1 MTAGERRLTMPQ
13 LGDENTVFADGA
25 GTAQDYIPGVIGL
38 EEMRRGIRETAEM
51 NSVADIRSDDLPMS
65 QGTVMEQALKVFN
78 EAGGTVYNSQLGDV
92 ILNKRGVKSDIAHGL
107 GPEKTVAFAAVP
119 SVIQNGKVVDFR
131 ENWKDRGYDTA
142 VIAAPITIDGE
153 AYMAGVVLKR
163 SNSMNRFYVHEVI
176 TEKRNT
182 AVLDRGHSKMSGESG
197 GDVPSVNSILARI
210 LDVKNNRS
218 TEDIMPKLTGGQN
231 SIGRSFSELVA
242 NQRDGVEL
250 HHAEN
255 GGCGRQRDR
264 R

>member
-1 MTAGERRLTMPQ
+1 MPQ

-197 GDVPSVNSILARI
+197 GDVPSVNSILA
-210 LDVKNNRS
+210 
-218 TEDIMPKLTGGQN
+218 
-231 SIGRSFSELVA
+231 
-242 NQRDGVEL
+242 
-250 HHAEN
+250 
-255 GGCGRQRDR
+255 
-264 R
+264 